1 MLDNYGCV
9 VLISAGA
16 PLHTMIGLGKWVNA
30 VSRSPRSLPKA
41 RGKTSS
47 SRGRSLLSSKGPVLG
62 LGESAA
68 VHHAQT
74 SLLSLGD
81 EAEMS
86 DKDPAVARTVESL
99 SVAGSDTPV
108 VKQEK
113 EAMTVG
119 GIPSR

>member
-1 MLDNYGCV
+1 
-9 VLISAGA
+9 
-16 PLHTMIGLGKWVNA
+16 MIGLGKWVNA
-30 VSRSPRSLPKA
+30 VSRSPRSLPKT

-47 SRGRSLLSSKGPVLG
+47 SRGKSLLSSKGPVSG

-74 SLLSLGD
+74 SVLSLGD
-81 EAEMS
+81 KVEMS
-86 DKDPAVARTVESL
+86 DKDPAVARTVENL
-99 SVAGSDTPV
+99 SVAGSDTPA

-113 EAMTVG
+113 ETRTVG